1 MNDIKHRDQAPE
13 PSVTSNN
20 RAFALGMFTGAIIVI
35 LVFMALFAGS
45 EPASADTSD
54 PCDYYA
60 APATCNELNPP
71 QLFTPAPIEKAPNC
85 VEREE
90 IGHCSEL
97 LAVTG
102 QSNNLRLIATGVVL
116 VVFGCIIAL
125 IVMWNRAIK
134 RGDD

>member
-1 MNDIKHRDQAPE
+1 MNNINHRGKAPE

-20 RAFALGMFTGAIIVI
+20 RAFALGMITGALIAI
-35 LVFMALFAGS
+35 LVGLFFFSAA
-45 EPASADTSD
+45 EPAAASTSD

-71 QLFTPAPIEKAPNC
+71 QLFTPAPAEKVPNC

-90 IGHCSEL
+90 IGHCSDL
-97 LAVTG
+97 LAATG
-102 QSNNLRLIATGVVL
+102 QGNNLHLVGIGVVL
-116 VVFGCIIAL
+116 VLFGGIIAL
-125 IVMWNRAIK
+125 IVLWNRAIK